1 VYQIGVGA
9 LYLGESERTMTSL
22 HDEPHFE
29 TRLWDVVQ
37 GGRDSDLMR
46 HISTCDDCQE
56 DLGALRELARYRA
69 TTGGV
74 MAEVPSS
81 LATRVAGLMP
91 FVRPD
96 LMARREPFAEGLAA
110 RIRRITAE
118 LLLDSGLPPQVAG
131 LRSGGSGRTRQ
142 LAFVSEVADLD
153 LEVSQFDDAYSVAG
167 QLGMDTV
174 PPNLQI
180 RFVPADQDPLA
191 DDVAGLVQTAI
202 SLGGYF
208 ELTLTAGEWVAAVDI
223 DEAVVLFPGV
233 RL

>member
-1 VYQIGVGA
+1 MYQIGIEA

-22 HDEPHFE
+22 HDQPHFE

-37 GGRDSDLMR
+37 GGQDSDLMR
-46 HISTCDDCQE
+46 HISTCGDCQE
-56 DLGALRELARYRA
+56 DLQALGELARYRA

-74 MAEVPSS
+74 MAEVPLS
-81 LATRVAGLMP
+81 LASRVAGLMP
-91 FVRPD
+91 LVRPD
-96 LMARREPFAEGLAA
+96 LMARREPPAEGVTA

-118 LLLDSGLPPQVAG
+118 LLLDSGLTPQVAG
-131 LRSGGSGRTRQ
+131 LRSGGDRRTRQ

-153 LEVSQFDDAYSVAG
+153 LEVSQFDDAYSIAG

-202 SLGGYF
+202 SMGGYF